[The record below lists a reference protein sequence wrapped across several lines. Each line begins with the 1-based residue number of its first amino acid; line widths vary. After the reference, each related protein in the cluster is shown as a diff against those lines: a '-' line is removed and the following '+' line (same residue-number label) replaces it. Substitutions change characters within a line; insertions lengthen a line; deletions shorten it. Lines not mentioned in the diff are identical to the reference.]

1 MRIKNELVIG
11 EKENYRDSHE
21 VFEAGHWKQASISWA
36 QRGGK
41 RGRLGGDEEA
51 KKGSVLEEFWKDW
64 DNKDQDSQK
73 LCRGS
78 TAFIDTTGLIQ
89 VKLWDSHRIL

>member
-11 EKENYRDSHE
+11 EKENYRDCHE
-21 VFEAGHWKQASISWA
+21 VFEANHWKQACTSWA
-36 QRGGK
+36 QYGGK
-41 RGRLGGDEEA
+41 RGRLVGGDEEA
-51 KKGSVLEEFWKDW
+51 KKGSVSEEFWKDW

-78 TAFIDTTGLIQ
+78 SAFIDLTGLVQ
-89 VKLWDSHRIL
+89 V